1 MAASK
6 PPTDPPDIANEVRSL
21 ASDAARDALAAA
33 RISLRLVERFGRE
46 GFDWVEKTADRL
58 LKDRK

>member
-6 PPTDPPDIANEVRSL
+6 PPTPPPDITQEVQTL
-21 ASDAARDALAAA
+21 AKDVARDALHAA
-33 RISLRLVERFGRE
+33 RISLRLAERFGRE
-46 GFDWVEKTADRL
+46 GLDWVEKTADRV

>member
-6 PPTDPPDIANEVRSL
+6 PPAESQDITGEVQSL
-21 ASDAARDALAAA
+21 AKDVARDALAAA
-33 RISLRLVERFGRE
+33 RITLRLAERFGRE
-46 GFDWVEKTADRL
+46 GLDWAEKTADRV

>member
-6 PPTDPPDIANEVRSL
+6 PPENAPDIAGEVQSL
-21 ASDAARDALAAA
+21 AKDVARDALAAA
-33 RISLRLVERFGRE
+33 RITLRLAERFGRE
-46 GFDWVEKTADRL
+46 GLGWAEKTADRV